1 LRPDPSL
8 LTGSNDGSAAIEARN
23 RPPGI
28 HRRVAD
34 GRRGYWLWMSSS
46 SDEQDTGHG
55 IEDEDLPED
64 LQPGD
69 DNPLAQGLDDAETA
83 GDLEPGELLEE
94 GKTADQWDDE
104 QLED

>member
-1 LRPDPSL
+1 M
-8 LTGSNDGSAAIEARN
+8 SN
-23 RPPGI
+23 
-28 HRRVAD
+28 
-34 GRRGYWLWMSSS
+34 S